1 MKKRIV
7 IILAIVALVGFLS
20 SCAGTQDC
28 PAYGNAGTNQQGT
41 EQPA

>member
-7 IILAIVALVGFLS
+7 IILAIITIAGFIS
-20 SCAGTQDC
+20 SCAGAQDC
-28 PAYGNAGTNQQGT
+28 PAYGNADANQQGT